1 MRRMWRGRVWR
12 RGWGLVRTETP
23 VADLTELETK
33 ALAEL
38 NATADEAGLQ
48 AWNTKYF
55 GDKGEL
61 TAALK
66 ALGTLPKG
74 AWAAIIG
81 VCLAL
86 TVLTLGRLLII
97 SMIGVAAALIYLLD
111 VRPGLKD
118 LTDGKGFW

>member
-1 MRRMWRGRVWR
+1 MASSAPLFYDNVVGFIDL
-12 RGWGLVRTETP
+12 LVFL
-23 VADLTELETK
+23 VSLV
-33 ALAEL
+33 
-38 NATADEAGLQ
+38 LQ
-48 AWNTKYF
+48 AVALIHC
-55 GDKGEL
+55 L
-61 TAALK
+61 TQRGAGFQ

-81 VCLAL
+81 VCLLL
-86 TVLTLGRLLII
+86 TVVTLGRLLII